1 MKFIKSLWGYLTSSS
16 SAVKPSPEV
25 VSQPVPQP
33 VTKDPYARYRPA
45 LNLLGKS
52 EGTDKGR
59 GYNETLS
66 YGAYTGGDVDLVSMT
81 LDEIDALQTKMLAH
95 PKNEWNS
102 SALGRYQIVRTTLR
116 KIRTQLNLPGTT
128 LFGKDI
134 QDRLGVH
141 LLRGRGI
148 DKWLGGA
155 ITQNELINNLAQE
168 WASLPTTKGTGYYDW
183 QRSSVSVAE
192 VKKALDAI
200 AAY

>member
-1 MKFIKSLWGYLTSSS
+1 MKLLKSLWGYLSAS
-16 SAVKPSPEV
+16 SAPKPSPEV
-25 VSQPVPQP
+25 VPQPVPKLQ
-33 VTKDPYARYRPA
+33 KDPYARYRPM

-66 YGAYTGGDVDLVSMT
+66 YGAYTGGDVELVTMT
-81 LDEIDALQTKMLAH
+81 LDKIDSLQTRMLAH
-95 PKNEWNS
+95 PKNKWDS

-116 KIRTQLNLPGTT
+116 KIRAQLDLPGTT
-128 LFGKDI
+128 LFDKDI
-134 QDRLGVH
+134 QDRMGVH

-148 DKWLGGA
+148 DKWLSGV
-155 ITQNELINNLAQE
+155 ISESVLINNLAQE
-168 WASLPTTKGTGYYDW
+168 WASLPTTKGTGYYDG
-183 QRSSVSVAE
+183 QRSSVTVAE